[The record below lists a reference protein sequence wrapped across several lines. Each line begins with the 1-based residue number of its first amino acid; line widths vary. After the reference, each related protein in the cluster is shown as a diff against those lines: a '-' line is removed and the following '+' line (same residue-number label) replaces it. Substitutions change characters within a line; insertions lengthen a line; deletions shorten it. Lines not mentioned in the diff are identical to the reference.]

1 MKKIFLYAY
10 DHINLGDD
18 LFIETIAN
26 RYSDTE
32 IYFWTNAQNQKAF
45 EEQKNQQR
53 QRY

>member
-26 RYSDTE
+26 RYPDTE
-32 IYFWTNAQNQKAF
+32 ILFLDKCSESKSF
-45 EEQKNQQR
+45 
-53 QRY
+53 